1 MNFYDVLGGMK
12 EDKQKIHFFNG
23 PPITSRDETAV
34 RVARGIEQYRR
45 KQASQHFQ
53 FLNDQTSS
61 DQFLPGEKNRS
72 RTPFDKDREFWSPSS
87 SYQHHTPILNDHNR
101 YQKEEEEQK
110 IHFFNPPSY
119 PLTSQ
124 PALSHHKFDQTVSEG
139 KHRLILPSHRDHP
152 SNSSSWEPEP
162 SQAEIEEHEKNRA
175 KRLLE
180 MFYAPQKTR
189 GSSHRLQTSDRIL
202 LREDNSLIL
211 PYHKDHPSNWEPA
224 FPRVDHMHRNV
235 SGTTV
240 LNAKPGHEDDSQH
253 RPETSSSVN
262 HSEKQS
268 VDPDDQWFFST
279 EDTASKNGHETESSH
294 NAQLSQT
301 ASGTAE
307 IKEEVFD
314 PEYEASMNALDIDYE
329 EIHPI
334 FDMNRPIDPPS
345 SREPPKMRELIA
357 AFISGDAARIEQLK
371 VEALAELKEI
381 KGLGSSATTEIEKAD
396 ELLGDSDDEIDDE
409 ETNDEENASWK
420 RFVLNP
426 YNPTEEE
433 EEAKFQRLL
442 EESTSS
448 DTQSEAANHVAPIE
462 ENTGRSH
469 LRRAAKVGI

>member
-34 RVARGIEQYRR
+34 RVVSGIEQYRR
-45 KQASQHFQ
+45 KRASQPFQ
-53 FLNDQTSS
+53 LLNDQTSS
-61 DQFLPGEKNRS
+61 DQFLPEEKNCS

-87 SYQHHTPILNDHNR
+87 SYQHHTPILNDHSR

-162 SQAEIEEHEKNRA
+162 SQAEIEEHEKNR
-175 KRLLE
+175 
-180 MFYAPQKTR
+180 
-189 GSSHRLQTSDRIL
+189 
-202 LREDNSLIL
+202 
-211 PYHKDHPSNWEPA
+211 DHPSNWEPA

-253 RPETSSSVN
+253 RPETSSNVN
-262 HSEKQS
+262 HFEKQS

-294 NAQLSQT
+294 NAQLSQA

-307 IKEEVFD
+307 IKEEVVD

-334 FDMNRPIDPPS
+334 FDMNRP
-345 SREPPKMRELIA
+345 
-357 AFISGDAARIEQLK
+357 RIEQLK

-396 ELLGDSDDEIDDE
+396 ELLGDLDDEIDDE

-433 EEAKFQRLL
+433 EEAKFQK
-442 EESTSS
+442 T
-448 DTQSEAANHVAPIE
+448 TKYGA
-462 ENTGRSH
+462 
-469 LRRAAKVGI
+469 